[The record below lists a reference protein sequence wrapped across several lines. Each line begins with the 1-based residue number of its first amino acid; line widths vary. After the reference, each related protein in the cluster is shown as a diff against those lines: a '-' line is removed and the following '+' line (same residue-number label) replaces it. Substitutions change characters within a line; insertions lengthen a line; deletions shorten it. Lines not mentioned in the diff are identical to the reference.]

1 MSQKK
6 IPVPT
11 LNTIINALEFYY
23 GEILKKHFI
32 FEVKS
37 PKKDKKLL
45 VVLSKEEK
53 DLRCLHK
60 YKTQNPLLILMYSSE
75 LKVGEVVRL
84 KPKNIDSERILIHI
98 KGSKR
103 RKDRYTILSR
113 SAMVVLK
120 KYYAQYKPRR

>member
-1 MSQKK
+1 
-6 IPVPT
+6 
-11 LNTIINALEFYY
+11 
-23 GEILKKHFI
+23 
-32 FEVKS
+32 
-37 PKKDKKLL
+37 LL

-75 LKVGEVVRL
+75 LKVGEVVWL

-113 SAMVVLK
+113 NAMIVLK

>member
-1 MSQKK
+1 MAYNSDEEPKENRCFYFEHNHK
-6 IPVPT
+6 CFGILLWRNLIET
-11 LNTIINALEFYY
+11 LY
-23 GEILKKHFI
+23 
-32 FEVKS
+32 
-37 PKKDKKLL
+37 KKDKKLP